1 MQFAE
6 DVAVN
11 RAVPVRVFA
20 TVAEAERWLDE
31 LSA

>member
-11 RAVPVRVFA
+11 RAVPVKIFA
-20 TVAEAERWLDE
+20 SLAEAERWLDG